1 MNYLSTIKFAILILS
16 LGFSNYVTN
25 AQETPL
31 RLNFGVYPS
40 DRATVMYRK
49 FTPVLEAISTPI
61 QNQLGLDVDI
71 HLTIFEDYESGI
83 QALADGTVDF
93 VRFGPSSYI
102 LAEQKNPNVDLLA
115 MELRKGLKRFNGLI
129 ITKKGS
135 GINTVKDLQGRSF
148 AFGDSNST
156 IGRYL
161 AQSLLAKEGINSKS
175 LSSFD
180 YLNRH
185 DLVARA
191 IITGSHDAGALKAST
206 YKKLCDPDKIKVVV
220 AFENVT
226 KPWVARSGLSQEIK
240 NAITASLLEL
250 EDTKIIG
257 ELGCSGF
264 TKATT
269 EDYALVRDAMKTA
282 EAFEPEEEEEEEVVV
297 EETD

>member
-1 MNYLSTIKFAILILS
+1 MKYFTAIKVTLILQALAFCNIAAYS
-16 LGFSNYVTN
+16 
-25 AQETPL
+25 QEAPL

-49 FTPVLEAISTPI
+49 FTPILEAISAPI

-83 QALADGTVDF
+83 QALSDGTVDF

-102 LAEQKNPNVDLLA
+102 LAEQKDPNVELLA

-129 ITKKGS
+129 ITKKDS
-135 GINTVKDLQGRSF
+135 GIKTVKDLNGRSF

-161 AQSLLAKEGINSKS
+161 AQSLLVNEGLNSKS

-185 DLVARA
+185 DLVAKA

-206 YKKLCDPDKIKVVV
+206 YKKLCDPEKIKVVV

-250 EDTKIIG
+250 EDPKTIG

-264 TKATT
+264 SKATKD
-269 EDYALVRDAMKTA
+269 DYSLVRAAMKNS
-282 EAFEPEEEEEEEVVV
+282 ESFEPKEEEE
-297 EETD
+297 TD